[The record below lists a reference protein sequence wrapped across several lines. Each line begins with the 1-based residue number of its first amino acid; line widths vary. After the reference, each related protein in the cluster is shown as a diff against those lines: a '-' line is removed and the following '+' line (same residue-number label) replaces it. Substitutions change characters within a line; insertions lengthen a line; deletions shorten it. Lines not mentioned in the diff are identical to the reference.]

1 MNFLPEKKYYK
12 DILRLAL
19 PAIAG
24 LSTQMVVSLV
34 DAAMV
39 GRLENTKY
47 VLAAMGI
54 GVLATWALVSFFSSL
69 ATGTQIIVAR
79 KYGEKDYDACS
90 VALNNSIMIALTI
103 GVMVMF
109 AAVFAAKHFA
119 HLLAADPVV
128 GDYAAQFIFYRFLG
142 IPAFLVS
149 VSYRGFFFG
158 INKTK
163 IFMFSGVITN
173 ILNIVFN
180 FFLIFGSFGV
190 VPKMGLA
197 GAGLGSTLAT
207 TFDFLFYFTVS
218 QLPGYRH
225 RYRILKNFKIDFN
238 VIKKIYKISLPVSF
252 QNVFILLGFLS
263 FITITGFIGIKEQA
277 ATQAVIS
284 TLFISFLPC
293 FGFGIAVQ
301 TLVGNYIGSKKFNLA
316 KIYGLEAAK
325 VASYYTFILGI
336 VFILIPQYVL
346 TIITTNQSIID
357 IAKPAL
363 RIAGFAQIF
372 YATGV
377 VLANGLQA
385 AGKTLYVM
393 LSESITNLLIFVPLA
408 YFFGLY
414 LHGGLIGAWLALP
427 VYIILYSSAI
437 FLKFNKGE
445 WQRI

>member
-1 MNFLPEKKYYK
+1 MNFLPENKYYK

-69 ATGTQIIVAR
+69 ATGTHVIVAR

-90 VALNNSIMIALTI
+90 VALNNSIMIALTL
-103 GVMVMF
+103 GVVVMF
-109 AAVFAAKHFA
+109 AAIFAAKHFA
-119 HLLAADPVV
+119 HLLAADPIV
-128 GDYAAQFIFYRFLG
+128 GDYAAQFIFFRFLG

-158 INKTK
+158 INKTQ

-180 FFLIFGSFGV
+180 FFLIYGSFGV

-207 TFDFLFYFTVS
+207 TFDFLFYFTVCQFPS
-218 QLPGYRH
+218 YRH
-225 RYRILKNFKIDFN
+225 KYRFFKNFRINFN
-238 VIKKIYKISLPVSF
+238 VIKRIYKISLPVSF
-252 QNVFILLGFLS
+252 QNVFILLGFLA
-263 FITITGFIGIKEQA
+263 FMTITGFIGIKEQA
-277 ATQAVIS
+277 ATQAVVS

-301 TLVGNYIGSKKFNLA
+301 TLVGNNIGSRKFNLA
-316 KIYGLEAAK
+316 KIYGFEAAK
-325 VASYYTFILGI
+325 IATYYTIVLGI
-336 VFILIPQYVL
+336 IFILIPQYVL
-346 TIITTNQSIID
+346 TIITTNQDIID
-357 IAKPAL
+357 VAKPAL

-377 VLANGLQA
+377 VLANGLQS

-393 LSESITNLLIFVPLA
+393 LSESITNLLVFVPLA
-408 YFFGLY
+408 YFFGIFLK
-414 LHGGLIGAWLALP
+414 GGLIGAWLALP
-427 VYIILYSSAI
+427 IYIILYASVI
-437 FLKFNKGE
+437 FWKFKKGE
-445 WQRI
+445 WTA

>member
-1 MNFLPEKKYYK
+1 MNFLPEKNYYK
-12 DILRLAL
+12 DIFRLAL

-69 ATGTQIIVAR
+69 ATGTHVIVAR
-79 KYGEKDYDACS
+79 KYGEKNYDACS
-90 VALNNSIMIALTI
+90 VALNNSIIIALTI
-103 GVMVMF
+103 GVAVMF
-109 AAVFAAKHFA
+109 VSVFAAKHFA
-119 HLLAADPVV
+119 HLLAADPIV
-128 GDYAAQFIFYRFLG
+128 GDYAAQFIFFRFLG

-158 INKTK
+158 INQTK
-163 IFMFSGVITN
+163 IFMFSGIMTN
-173 ILNIVFN
+173 VLNIVFN
-180 FFLIFGSFGV
+180 FFLIYGSYGV

-218 QLPGYRH
+218 QLPSYRN
-225 RYRILKNFKIDFN
+225 RYRTLKNFKIDFK
-238 VIKKIYKISLPVSF
+238 VIRQIYIISLPVSF

-263 FITITGFIGIKEQA
+263 FITIMGFIGIKEQA

-293 FGFGIAVQ
+293 FGFGIAAQ
-301 TLVGNYIGSKKFNLA
+301 TLVGNCIGSRKFNLA
-316 KIYGLEAAK
+316 KIYGLETAK
-325 VASYYTFILGI
+325 VASYYTILLGI
-336 VFILIPQYVL
+336 VFILLPQYVL
-346 TIITTNQSIID
+346 TIITTNQAIID
-357 IAKPAL
+357 VAKPAL
-363 RIAGFAQIF
+363 RIAGFAQMF
-372 YATGV
+372 YGVGV
-377 VLANGLQA
+377 VLANGLQS

-393 LSESITNLLIFVPLA
+393 LSESITNLLVFVPLA
-408 YFFGLY
+408 YFFGIFLK
-414 LHGGLIGAWLALP
+414 GGLIGAWLALP
-427 VYIILYSSAI
+427 IYIILYSSVI
-437 FLKFNKGE
+437 FIKFTYGDWKT
-445 WQRI
+445 

>member
-207 TFDFLFYFTVS
+207 IFDFLFYFTVS

-238 VIKKIYKISLPVSF
+238 VIKRIYKISLPVSF

-408 YFFGLY
+408 YFFGIFLK
-414 LHGGLIGAWLALP
+414 GGLIGAWLALP
-427 VYIILYSSAI
+427 VYIILYSSVI
-437 FLKFNKGE
+437 FIKFKYGNWKT
-445 WQRI
+445 

>member
-1 MNFLPEKKYYK
+1 MNFLPENKYYK
-12 DILRLAL
+12 HILRLAL

-54 GVLATWALVSFFSSL
+54 GVLATWAVVSFFSSL
-69 ATGTQIIVAR
+69 ATGTQVIVAR

-90 VALNNSIMIALTI
+90 VTLNNSIMIALTI
-103 GVMVMF
+103 GVLVMF
-109 AAVFAAKHFA
+109 VAVFVAKHFA

-128 GDYAAQFIFYRFLG
+128 GDYAAQFIFFRFLG

-173 ILNIVFN
+173 VLNIIFN
-180 FFLIFGSFGV
+180 YFLIYGSFGI

-218 QLPGYRH
+218 QLPSYRH
-225 RYRILKNFKIDFN
+225 RYRILKNFKLDFN
-238 VIKKIYKISLPVSF
+238 VIRRIYKISLPVSF
-252 QNVFILLGFLS
+252 QNVFILIGFLS

-325 VASYYTFILGI
+325 VATYYTFLLGI

-357 IAKPAL
+357 MAKPAL

-408 YFFGLY
+408 YFFGIFLK
-414 LHGGLIGAWLALP
+414 GGLIGAWLALP
-427 VYIILYSSAI
+427 IYIILYSSVI
-437 FLKFNKGE
+437 FIKFKYGNWKT
-445 WQRI
+445 